1 MPTLDRR
8 PAAARAAALPAAF
21 SPEGASSRPQSALD
35 RGRRLGLVLVVA
47 IGVGVTA
54 LVVTTPSLRYGP
66 QRPVLHAQIATAAAL
81 VALLVALLAVGRFRR
96 AALAADL
103 LLALSFGVLGVS
115 NLLTSAIQ
123 AVTGESPHGPLGW
136 MPVSGR
142 LVAAALLAAAA
153 LCDVGRRSSLATT
166 AGRNRSF
173 RSPRRAARL
182 LALASVGALALLAL
196 VLTALDPQLPAALGS
211 GALPSDAAFGPF
223 AGSPATIVLKGSCL
237 VLVVVAAAGFA
248 LRGRRSPDRLSA
260 PLSWGV
266 ALLAFA
272 WLNYLLVPS
281 LYVNWFYAGDVL
293 ALAAYVLLAA
303 GAVAEIGDYQRDR
316 ARLAALE
323 ERGRVAREL
332 HDGVAQEVLFMLAQA
347 RRLQSQR
354 PGPDADRLLAAA
366 ERALSESRSAIS
378 ALRAPP
384 DEPLP
389 AALERIAGELGRRL
403 ELDVR
408 IDADPGVEAA
418 PDVRDALVRIA
429 GEALANAARHGI
441 ARRATIELRCGPPRR
456 LLVRDDG
463 RGFDPDPALVPEGS
477 FGLQSMRERAEA
489 VGGHVEI
496 HSAPGAG
503 TEVEATLP

>member
-8 PAAARAAALPAAF
+8 PAATRAAAPPSAARAADAP
-21 SPEGASSRPQSALD
+21 SRPQPAPD
-35 RGRRLGLVLVVA
+35 RGRRIGLIAAVA
-47 IGVGVTA
+47 VGTVVTA

-81 VALLVALLAVGRFRR
+81 VALLVALLAVGRYRR

-123 AVTGESPHGPLGW
+123 AITGESPHGPIGW

-166 AGRNRSF
+166 AGRNRTF
-173 RSPRRAARL
+173 ARPRRAARM

-196 VLTALDPQLPAALGS
+196 VLTALDPQLPAALGP
-211 GALPSDAAFGPF
+211 GTLPSDAAFGPL
-223 AGSPATIVLKGSCL
+223 AGSPASIVLKGSCL
-237 VLVVVAAAGFA
+237 VLVVVAAIGFA
-248 LRGRRSPDRLSA
+248 VRGRHAHDRLSA

-266 ALLAFA
+266 VLLAFA

-293 ALAAYVLLAA
+293 ALAAYLLLAI

-332 HDGVAQEVLFMLAQA
+332 HDGVAQEVLYMLAQA
-347 RRLQSQR
+347 RRLQAHQ

-378 ALRAPP
+378 ALRAPSDESLP
-384 DEPLP
+384 D
-389 AALERIAGELGRRL
+389 ALERIAGELAHRL

-408 IDADPGVEAA
+408 VDADPDVEAA
-418 PDVRDALVRIA
+418 PDVRDALARIV
-429 GEALANAARHGI
+429 GEALANAARHGV
-441 ARRATIELRCGPPRR
+441 ARRATVELRAGPPRR

-463 RGFDPDPALVPEGS
+463 RGFDPDPALVPDGS
-477 FGLQSMRERAEA
+477 FGLQSMRERAAA

-496 HSAPGAG
+496 RSAPGAG
-503 TEVEATLP
+503 TEVEVTLP